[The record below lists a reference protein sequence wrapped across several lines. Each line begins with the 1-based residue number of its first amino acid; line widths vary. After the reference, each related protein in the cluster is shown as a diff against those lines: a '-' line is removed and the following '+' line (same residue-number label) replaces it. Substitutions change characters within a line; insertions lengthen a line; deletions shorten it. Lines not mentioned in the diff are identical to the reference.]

1 MQKVRSDHISPTLN
15 IDRLNVGPSIGI
27 CAKSWVTWR
36 TIQLALSFKNGSVGS
51 FGTTK
56 CCQGDTLYGLSRLE
70 LRCIVCAWRA
80 VEISGFR
87 ICQGQIRNQKRA
99 WEMFLWTSLTYYM
112 YILYIYIYIV
122 HFQVVHLLDYSQW
135 FCLWRATPLGY
146 PADDVDCLLAGQM
159 ATAEAPCH
167 GQKIHRQCRQ
177 CDCITVPNAH
187 LSPGFS
193 KTSTLI
199 WEMNLIS
206 GDLWTCRRRPSSLV
220 STRHMAKQTWNC
232 NTSKRFKALLTWK
245 NMEGQT
251 ETSSGQQH
259 RSQTH
264 SRHSHCL
271 NNEQF
276 L

>member
-112 YILYIYIYIV
+112 YILFHFAWEACWKAWICLQCSLEQNVSILAQVKLWSSPLYIYISYI
-122 HFQVVHLLDYSQW
+122 F
-135 FCLWRATPLGY
+135 R
-146 PADDVDCLLAGQM
+146 
-159 ATAEAPCH
+159 
-167 GQKIHRQCRQ
+167 
-177 CDCITVPNAH
+177 
-187 LSPGFS
+187 LS
-193 KTSTLI
+193 I
-199 WEMNLIS
+199 
-206 GDLWTCRRRPSSLV
+206 C
-220 STRHMAKQTWNC
+220 
-232 NTSKRFKALLTWK
+232 
-245 NMEGQT
+245 
-251 ETSSGQQH
+251 
-259 RSQTH
+259 
-264 SRHSHCL
+264 
-271 NNEQF
+271 
-276 L
+276 